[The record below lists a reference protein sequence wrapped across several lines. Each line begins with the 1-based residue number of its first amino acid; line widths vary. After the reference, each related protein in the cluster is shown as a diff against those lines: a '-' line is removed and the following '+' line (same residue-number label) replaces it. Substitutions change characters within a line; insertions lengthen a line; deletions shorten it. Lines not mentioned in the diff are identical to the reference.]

1 MFSLVIVSCHEEVDR
16 HPNVE
21 LSLEINTTWSQSLI
35 LCHTARSVYEYFTW
49 NLHVYVLYKYYILIK
64 YYYM

>member
-1 MFSLVIVSCHEEVDR
+1 MKKLIDILMLNYLC
-16 HPNVE
+16 
-21 LSLEINTTWSQSLI
+21 EINTTWSQSLI